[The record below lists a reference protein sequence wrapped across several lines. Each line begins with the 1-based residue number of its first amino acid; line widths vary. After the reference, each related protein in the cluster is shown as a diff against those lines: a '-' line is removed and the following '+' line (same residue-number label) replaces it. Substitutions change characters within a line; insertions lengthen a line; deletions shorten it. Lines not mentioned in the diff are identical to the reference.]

1 MGGGGSM
8 DGYSGCEI
16 GIRNRHLDLT
26 DAAAETAA
34 LMGAERNDLLSG
46 EVVALQESE
55 NGHGRKAPPIGIAQ
69 DYGIVLIH
77 ILHFG
82 RELGTG
88 LGTKLFLGLVDA
100 DHIVRR
106 VLFYGV
112 YLENIGIGKLRLDL
126 LYDNFVI
133 ALCKVAYA
141 SVNIILPAAGIEC
154 DKCLCHSC
162 YQLTDAK
169 IGVFAKCPVIDF
181 SQEIIEI
188 PEIETTGFPGKG
200 QFCLPGLRIMKTTA
214 PTQTAIPIPIFSVI
228 GSPKRS
234 VPIKIAVNG
243 SKTPRMEVFV
253 GPI

>member
-1 MGGGGSM
+1 MRKFYLLAIALLMLGATPAMAEDFTDTITVNVNGVVTGQTATISVTPGT
-8 DGYSGCEI
+8 DGTS
-16 GIRNRHLDLT
+16 T
-26 DAAAETAA
+26 F
-34 LMGAERNDLLSG
+34 
-46 EVVALQESE
+46 
-55 NGHGRKAPPIGIAQ
+55 
-69 DYGIVLIH
+69 VL
-77 ILHFG
+77 
-82 RELGTG
+82 
-88 LGTKLFLGLVDA
+88 K
-100 DHIVRR
+100 
-106 VLFYGV
+106 
-112 YLENIGIGKLRLDL
+112 
-126 LYDNFVI
+126 NFVLKAGGQSLGVGFLVPSI
-133 ALCKVAYA
+133 GR
-141 SVNIILPAAGIEC
+141 ILPAAGIEC

-214 PTQTAIPIPIFSVI
+214 PTQTAMPIPIFSVI

-234 VPIKIAVNG
+234 VPIRSAVNG